1 MDRREQQER
10 MKSLHE
16 ENLRK
21 VAEAAGRLEKEADPV
36 LVAYMAGRL
45 DGALDA
51 KWIKER
57 SA

>member
-10 MKSLHE
+10 MKSLYA
-16 ENLRK
+16 ENMRK
-21 VAEAAGRLEKEADPV
+21 IAETADRLEKEADPV

>member
-1 MDRREQQER
+1 MEGSEKRER
-10 MKSLHE
+10 LMKMHE

-21 VAEAAGRLEKEADPV
+21 MTAAANQLEKEADPV

-45 DGALDA
+45 EGALDA
-51 KWIKER
+51 KWIRER